1 MNLTVNTCRLIQH
14 IINVFETGTPDGDY
28 GAISI
33 YPDGP
38 HDVRQITYGR
48 SQTTEYGNLRILVER
63 YTAAS
68 GIFSAEL
75 APYAAD
81 IGSRPLTDNRAFCE
95 LLRKASFDRVMR
107 NVQDSFFEERYF
119 LPAMRWM
126 DEHGL
131 RMPLSALVV
140 YDSFIHSGGILGS
153 IRNTFAESPPSSG
166 GNERRWIT
174 DYVNARHHFLAT
186 HHRPAVRKT
195 VYRTHCFT
203 REIERSNWSL
213 SQRPIVANGVPVRH

>member
-1 MNLTVNTCRLIQH
+1 MNLTVNTCRLIQR

-38 HDVRQITYGR
+38 HDIRQITYGR
-48 SQTTEYGNLRILVER
+48 SQTTEYGNLRLLIER
-63 YTAAS
+63 YTAGS
-68 GIFSAEL
+68 GIYSAEL

-81 IGSRPLTDNRAFCE
+81 IGSRPLTDNRAFRD

-107 NVQDSFFEERYF
+107 NVQDSFFDERYL

-131 RMPLSALVV
+131 RTPLSALVV
-140 YDSFIHSGGILGS
+140 YDSFIHSGGILSS
-153 IRNTFAESPPSSG
+153 IRNTFAESTPSNG
-166 GNERRWIT
+166 GNERRWIA
-174 DYVNARHHFLAT
+174 DYVHARHHFLAT
-186 HHRPAVRKT
+186 HHRPAVRQT

-213 SQRPIVANGVPVRH
+213 GQRPIVANGVPVRS